1 MEHLKQLFYNNQNL
15 FPPPPTHIAIWPDGK
30 VVGTDYKAQKAALD
44 KVHTF
49 PWTWGKCF
57 TVAQFI
63 FYYLGGYDSDW
74 DLKCIKAMP
83 FHIKGVDGTTSHW
96 FLQNKKDD
104 SIIDLTAEQF
114 DGILDIPYADGR
126 RANLGF
132 PWYYVKG
139 SNRAEKLVVDGK
151 CVPSKHVL
159 KFYKVLRETEKNEN
173 LERYFKTYIESEK
186 VTT

>member
-1 MEHLKQLFYNNQNL
+1 MEHLKQLFYENQNL
-15 FPPPPTHIAIWPDGK
+15 FQPPPTHIAIWPCGRIDG
-30 VVGTDYKAQKAALD
+30 TNYKAQKEALD

-57 TVAQFI
+57 TVSQFI

-74 DLKCIKAMP
+74 ELKCIKAMP

-96 FLQNKKDD
+96 FVQNKIDD

-139 SNRAEKLVVDGK
+139 SHRAKKLDVNGK
-151 CVPSKHVL
+151 CVPSKWTL
-159 KFYKVLRETEKNEN
+159 GFYGILRETEKNET
-173 LERYFKTYIESEK
+173 LEKYWQVWRQAQS
-186 VTT
+186 